1 MKPTFLS
8 KVFQAALMCCLA
20 VILSGCDDFLANSDN
35 PTGTI
40 LIMNTSDATL
50 KVGEQLDRPA
60 ITNSPAYVLYSSS
73 DPAVATVG
81 LTGTVTAIAPGTATI
96 TANVQAVGNY
106 AAASASYKVTVEG
119 TSSSSTSDPMKST
132 PLTFEAAV
140 AGAKVTFTINVAT
153 GVEYST
159 DGVNWSPYTSAT
171 PITLAAIGDK
181 VSFRGTNAAYS
192 DGGSISNIS
201 CDNDCYIY
209 GNIMSLIKK
218 EDFENVTTFTE
229 NNTFRRLFENNANI
243 KNHTDATKYLVLPA
257 TKMTAN
263 CYRNMFYK
271 CAGLTTTPVINVDC
285 DGKAS
290 CMERM
295 FFNCTGLTKVAEGSK
310 ISGNMGSYSCSEM
323 FSGCSNLESVPS
335 DLLPSTSLATS
346 CYYCMFQTCAK
357 LEKAPKLPA
366 ETLKIYCYLSMF
378 DGCTD
383 LNEAW
388 VKANYTIANNECL
401 GMFDGCATGGTL
413 HTDGTGWAAGTNLPT
428 GWTTI
433 AYNAL
438 AKSTPFTIEAM
449 EAGATVTFK
458 ALNSAP
464 ARDIQYS
471 TDGGATW
478 SDGNTGGTGVSVVLA
493 KAGDKVSFRG
503 ENTNYATSGNNDYSH
518 IDCDKNIKVYG
529 NIMSL
534 IQKTGFETVTA
545 LTAVHAFRRLFKD
558 NVKLI
563 DASDLLLP
571 ATTLTN
577 YCYAYMFY
585 GCANLTAAPKEMP
598 ATTVADDCYGCMFQG
613 CTELTTVP
621 VELPATEM
629 KEYCYSS
636 MFYGC
641 SKLTTAPKLPAT
653 TLVNRCYGM
662 MFYNCTK
669 LAEAWVKAGYNSG
682 ACYQMFNGCTN
693 ASTSTFHTDGDW
705 SAWKT
710 AFANIDTWTY
720 ATYTPA
726 P

>member
-8 KVFQAALMCCLA
+8 KVYQTALMCCLA
-20 VILSGCDDFLANSDN
+20 VILTGCDELLSALDN
-35 PTGTI
+35 PIQTTLSMTTTDVKLTVGDTYQRQATTVSPATI
-40 LIMNTSDATL
+40 VYTSSDAT
-50 KVGEQLDRPA
+50 
-60 ITNSPAYVLYSSS
+60 
-73 DPAVATVG
+73 VATVDANG
-81 LTGTVTAIAPGTATI
+81 VVEAIAEGEATI
-96 TANVQAVGNY
+96 TASVAEVDY
-106 AAASASYKVTVEG
+106 WTAASASYKVIVSDG
-119 TSSSSTSDPMKST
+119 SSSSTTPADMKST

-159 DGVNWSPYTSAT
+159 DGENWSPYTSAT
-171 PITLAAIGDK
+171 AITLAAIGDK

-192 DGGSISNIS
+192 DGTLISKIS

-218 EDFENVTTFTE
+218 EDFENVTTFTA

-263 CYRNMFYK
+263 CYRNMFYG

-285 DGKAS
+285 DAKGD

-295 FFNCTGLTKVAEGSK
+295 FFNCAGLTKVAEGSK

-335 DLLPSTSLATS
+335 DLLPATSLATS
-346 CYYCMFQTCAK
+346 CYYYMFQNCAK

-366 ETLKIYCYLSMF
+366 ETLKFYCYLSMF
-378 DGCTD
+378 DGCTK

-388 VKANYTIANNECL
+388 VKADYSVANNECF
-401 GMFDGCATGGTL
+401 GMFNGCTTAGVL

-428 GWTTI
+428 GWTTN
-433 AYNAL
+433 AYNTV
-438 AKSTPFTIEAM
+438 TPLTIEAL

-478 SDGNTGGTGVSVVLA
+478 TDGNTGGTGVSVVLA
-493 KAGDKVSFRG
+493 NVGDKVSFRG
-503 ENTNYATSGNNDYSH
+503 ETTNYATGGNNDYNH
-518 IDCDKNIKVYG
+518 IGCDKNIKVYG

-534 IQKTGFETVTA
+534 IQKTGFETLTA
-545 LTAVHAFRRLFKD
+545 LTGTNTFKKLFM
-558 NVKLI
+558 NNAYLI
-563 DASDLLLP
+563 YASDLLLP
-571 ATTLTN
+571 ATTLTDF
-577 YCYAYMFY
+577 CYNNMFN
-585 GCANLTAAPKEMP
+585 GCTNLTAAPKELP
-598 ATTVADDCYGCMFQG
+598 ATTVAEDCYSSMFQG
-613 CTELTTVP
+613 CTNLTTVP
-621 VELPATEM
+621 VELPATVM

-641 SKLTTAPKLPAT
+641 TSLTTAPKLPAT
-653 TLVNRCYGM
+653 TLVNRCYSF
-662 MFYNCTK
+662 MFNGCTS
-669 LAEAWVKAGYNSG
+669 LNEVWVKAGYNAG
-682 ACYQMFNGCTN
+682 ACLSMFNGCTN

-720 ATYTPA
+720 ATYTPV